1 MVLTRECWLFLGAKQ
16 VMMNDAEIRVA
27 LLAYIQRGGVP
38 NAHDRLVASML
49 GANVVDVQ
57 GAFVQTARNL
67 GISFC
72 D

>member
-1 MVLTRECWLFLGAKQ
+1 
-16 VMMNDAEIRVA
+16 MMNDAEIRVA